1 MPVNVLIPQP
11 LRKLTGDQPKV
22 TASGTYLR
30 EVIDDLERNYPGIR
44 ERLLDEEG
52 NRRRFVLLYVNGED
66 VRFGKDLDT
75 PVNNGYEISII
86 PQIAGGSGRISR
98 RPY

>member
-1 MPVNVLIPQP
+1 MLVNVLIPQP

-22 TASGTYLR
+22 TAAGQYLR
-30 EVIDDLERNYPGIR
+30 EVIDDLEASYPGIK

-52 NRRRFVLLYVNGED
+52 NRRRFILFYVNGED
-66 VRFGKDLDT
+66 VRFGEDLDT
-75 PVNNGYEISII
+75 PVNDGYEISII
-86 PQIAGGSGRISR
+86 PAVAGGSRRIYR